1 MGGMEG
7 GGVRGGASFAAAP
20 VGNGSVTYAYGL
32 GLVLVTPR
40 YFRARAGGGGLW
52 WWQTPRKQGY

>member
-20 VGNGSVTYAYGL
+20 VGNGSVTSGRSGSGDKLAIKSKIHTNSYAIFLDNVGN
-32 GLVLVTPR
+32 
-40 YFRARAGGGGLW
+40 
-52 WWQTPRKQGY
+52 